1 MSTVISG
8 LQRELTCCFDA
19 KSLPILERE
28 VLASRHRIMDLRS
41 RGVKFRCV
49 TEMSQDNLTRCK
61 ELMKDFELYH
71 APELVGGFLI
81 ADRRDYLGFLSSGG
95 PSRILRVTDPSFVNG
110 QLFLLGKIFDKALP
124 AKQRLVEIVRGTTN
138 EFIET
143 IRDPAKTKSL
153 VVELIR
159 SAVYEVEVLFSTRNS
174 FIIAEKH
181 GILQELGQ
189 ASERGAKIKI
199 LVMRDETVREI
210 SDTKL
215 RPSYE
220 NLTLNYL
227 QQFLPTKITTVIA
240 DQSRSLTIEVND
252 DTKDSWQEAVGIA
265 TYANSESTVFSNASM
280 FESLWIQSEL
290 DKQNKARQ
298 TYFQLFS
305 GSKLKDEIYS
315 RRWSSAKEKETEKD

>member
-1 MSTVISG
+1 
-8 LQRELTCCFDA
+8 
-19 KSLPILERE
+19 
-28 VLASRHRIMDLRS
+28 
-41 RGVKFRCV
+41 
-49 TEMSQDNLTRCK
+49 
-61 ELMKDFELYH
+61 
-71 APELVGGFLI
+71 
-81 ADRRDYLGFLSSGG
+81 
-95 PSRILRVTDPSFVNG
+95 
-110 QLFLLGKIFDKALP
+110 
-124 AKQRLVEIVRGTTN
+124 
-138 EFIET
+138 
-143 IRDPAKTKSL
+143 
-153 VVELIR
+153 
-159 SAVYEVEVLFSTRNS
+159 
-174 FIIAEKH
+174 
-181 GILQELGQ
+181 
-189 ASERGAKIKI
+189 
-199 LVMRDETVREI
+199 MRDETVREI